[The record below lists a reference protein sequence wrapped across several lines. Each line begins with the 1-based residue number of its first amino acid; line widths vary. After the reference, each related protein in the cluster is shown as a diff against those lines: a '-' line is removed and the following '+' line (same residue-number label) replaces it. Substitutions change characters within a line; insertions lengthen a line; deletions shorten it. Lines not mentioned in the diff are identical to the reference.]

1 MTTQRLAPAQLG
13 GNDADLFARFYAQ
26 EMEQE
31 RVKRVRRRVI
41 YAVGRALILGAFI
54 FAWWFTAKFYPPLLV
69 ASPAEAWDGFM
80 DGRSEIWKHAPTTV
94 VEIALGFAVGSVLGI
109 GLGALIA
116 QSRLAEVVLR
126 PYIIV
131 SQAVPKIALAPILI
145 IFLGFGVGPKVA
157 IAALICF
164 FPLLENTITGLRR
177 VDPDSYKLFQSLGAS
192 KMQVFLKLRLYSAL
206 PLIFGGLRIAAVLAT
221 LGAIVAEF
229 VAGNAGLGALLVI
242 SLGTFQTKLMYAVM
256 VVLTLMAYTVY
267 IITQWVEHKAL
278 ERTNMLVTHE

>member
-1 MTTQRLAPAQLG
+1 MTTQQHAPAQLG
-13 GNDADLFARFYAQ
+13 GSNADLFDHFYAK
-26 EMEQE
+26 EMEME
-31 RVKRVRRRVI
+31 RAKRARRRII
-41 YAVGRALILGAFI
+41 YAIGRALILGAFI
-54 FAWWFTAKFYPPLLV
+54 FSWWLTAKFYPPLLV
-69 ASPAEAWDGFM
+69 ASPAETWDGFM
-80 DGRSEIWKHAPTTV
+80 DGRDEIWKHAPTTL
-94 VEIALGFAVGSVLGI
+94 VEIVLGFAVGSVLGI
-109 GLGALIA
+109 GLGALVA

-131 SQAVPKIALAPILI
+131 TQAVPKIALAPILI

-177 VDPDSYKLFQSLGAS
+177 VDPDSYRLFESLGAS
-192 KMQVFLKLRLYSAL
+192 KMQIFLKLRLYSAL